1 MSKNWELDDVKR
13 LIVEYKKRPVLWQL
27 NQPAYGKKG
36 PRAKA
41 MKELTE
47 IFVGRSKFCSPVGVA
62 EEQWLQQQS
71 LIILSSIHL
80 SEEQRKKNL
89 EHDVTIWRENR
100 HNTWLAGG

>member
-27 NQPAYGKKG
+27 NHPAYGKKG

-47 IFVGRSKFCSPVGVA
+47 IFVGRSKFSSCWCRRRTTTAAAVA
-62 EEQWLQQQS
+62 
-71 LIILSSIHL
+71 
-80 SEEQRKKNL
+80 N
-89 EHDVTIWRENR
+89 N
-100 HNTWLAGG
+100 